1 MKTQYA
7 RLENCSLEIIEHLDL
22 VFILTTSLYGLHR
35 EMLKGGFHLHM
46 VELEKLPIVANVR
59 NGRKVFPEH
68 LRKEMFLL

>member
-35 EMLKGGFHLHM
+35 EMLKGGFHLHT
-46 VELEKLPIVANVR
+46 VELEKLSTVANLL